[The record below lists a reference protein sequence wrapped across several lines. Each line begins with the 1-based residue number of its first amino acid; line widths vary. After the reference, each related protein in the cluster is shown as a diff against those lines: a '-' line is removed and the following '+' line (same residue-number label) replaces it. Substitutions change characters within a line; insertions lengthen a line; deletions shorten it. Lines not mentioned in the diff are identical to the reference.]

1 MRNMG
6 RLEDALAL
14 ALAEGRCRI
23 GQISIGGDERGGFA
37 LRHRLDGSRTDLECF
52 ERAEDARVIGTNDD
66 AGVYRPLKSALSLR
80 RGWLLALPDAA
91 AVCLALDYFY
101 PAALGQ
107 WLAWRESR
115 LRVTSLRQTVS
126 RQTGMYR
133 ITGLITTK
141 QADELIGANCSSS
154 GGCLRTIL
162 WKIEE
167 DGAAATSLP
176 AEKFLTEFD
185 QTGAAEKV
193 IPIFCSEICNILV
206 AAARP
211 KVKSE
216 MAPPKT

>member
-14 ALAEGRCRI
+14 ALVEGRGRI
-23 GQISIGGDERGGFA
+23 GQIRIASGEGGGFEM
-37 LRHRLDGSRTDLECF
+37 RHRLDGGRTDLERF
-52 ERAEDARVIGTNDD
+52 ERAEEARALGTNDD
-66 AGVYRPLKSALSLR
+66 AGTYRPLKSAPTLR
-80 RGWLLALPDAA
+80 RGWLLALPDLA
-91 AVCLALDYFY
+91 AVALALDYFY

-115 LRVTSLRQTVS
+115 LRVASLRQTVS

-141 QADELIGANCSSS
+141 QAGELVGATCGSAA
-154 GGCLRTIL
+154 GCLRTIL

-167 DGAAATSLP
+167 DGVPVTSLP
-176 AEKFLTEFD
+176 PEKTDPAWD
-185 QTGAAEKV
+185 QTGAGESV
-193 IPIFCSEICNILV
+193 IPIFCSEICNLLV

-216 MAPPKT
+216 MAPKA

>member
-23 GQISIGGDERGGFA
+23 GQIRIASADRGGLE
-37 LRHRLDGSRTDLECF
+37 LRHRQDAGRTDLEQF
-52 ERAEDARVIGTNDD
+52 ERAEDARALGTNDD
-66 AGVYRPLKSALSLR
+66 AGEYRPLKSAPNLR
-80 RGWLLALPDAA
+80 RGWLLALPDLA
-91 AVCLALDYFY
+91 AVCLALEYFY

-115 LRVTSLRQTVS
+115 LRVTSLRQTVA

-141 QADELIGANCSSS
+141 QADELVGANCGSA

-162 WKIEE
+162 WKLED
-167 DGAAATSLP
+167 DGAGVTSLP
-176 AEKFLTEFD
+176 PEKFSPEFD
-185 QTGAAEKV
+185 QAGAGEAV

-216 MAPPKT
+216 MAPKA

>member
-1 MRNMG
+1 MG
-6 RLEDALAL
+6 RLEDALAV

-23 GQISIGGDERGGFA
+23 GQIRIASGDRGGFE
-37 LRHRLDGSRTDLECF
+37 LRHRGDEGRTDLERF
-52 ERAEDARVIGTNDD
+52 ERAEDARALGTNDD
-66 AGVYRPLKSALSLR
+66 AGKYRPLKSAPTLR
-80 RGWLLALPDAA
+80 RGWLLELPDLAS
-91 AVCLALDYFY
+91 VSLALDYFY

-141 QADELIGANCSSS
+141 QADELAGVNCDSA

-162 WKIEE
+162 WRLEE
-167 DGAAATSLP
+167 DGTGAASLP
-176 AEKFLTEFD
+176 LEKFSPEFD
-185 QTGAAEKV
+185 QTGAGEMV
-193 IPIFCSEICNILV
+193 IPIFCSEICNLLV

-216 MAPPKT
+216 

>member
-14 ALAEGRCRI
+14 ALAEGRARI
-23 GQISIGGDERGGFA
+23 GQIRIASGEVGGFE
-37 LRHRLDGSRTDLECF
+37 LRHRRDDGRTDLERF
-52 ERAEDARVIGTNDD
+52 ERAEDARGLGTNDD
-66 AGVYRPLKSALSLR
+66 AGTYRPLKSAPTLR
-80 RGWLLALPDAA
+80 RGWLLALPDLT
-91 AVCLALDYFY
+91 AVALALDYFY

-107 WLAWRESR
+107 WLAWRESW

-141 QADELIGANCSSS
+141 QADELVGVTCGSAA
-154 GGCLRTIL
+154 GCLRTIL
-162 WKIEE
+162 WKIEDDE
-167 DGAAATSLP
+167 AAVTSLP
-176 AEKFLTEFD
+176 AEKFLPDFD
-185 QTGAAEKV
+185 QTGAGEMV

-216 MAPPKT
+216 MAPKV

>member
-23 GQISIGGDERGGFA
+23 GQVLIASGDGGGFE
-37 LRHRLDGSRTDLECF
+37 LRHRQDAGRTDLERF
-52 ERAEDARVIGTNDD
+52 EGAEDARALGTKDD
-66 AGVYRPLKSALSLR
+66 AGGYRPLKTAPTLR
-80 RGWLLALPDAA
+80 RDWVLALPDLS

-107 WLAWRESR
+107 WIAWRESR
-115 LRVTSLRQTVS
+115 LRITSLRQTVS

-141 QADELIGANCSSS
+141 QADELTGANCGSA

-162 WKIEE
+162 WKLEN
-167 DGAAATSLP
+167 DGAELTSLP
-176 AEKFLTEFD
+176 PEKFSAEFD
-185 QTGAAEKV
+185 QTGAGEAV
-193 IPIFCSEICNILV
+193 IPLFCSEMCNILV

-211 KVKSE
+211 KVKGE
-216 MAPPKT
+216 MASKP